1 MYAITGQKDFA
12 LATVTELRDYTENAI
27 SNVIKNYPEYSVI
40 VKSPTST
47 GTEDF
52 SYSQAGVPAI
62 VASDVEF
69 EDSNYDQNI
78 YHSTM
83 DSKLYGFNP
92 EVFKTVH
99 EIFTALLFDLDNTA
113 VTTTF
118 SGFPS
123 IWSKM
128 LSASISSRRLSTPPS
143 TLYFLLT
150 EHPEPIF

>member
-1 MYAITGQKDFA
+1 MRKNGAYDLAKGAYKQITNIHPKWAEDAFAILNIDGMYAIAGQKDFT

-78 YHSTM
+78 Y
-83 DSKLYGFNP
+83 
-92 EVFKTVH
+92 
-99 EIFTALLFDLDNTA
+99 
-113 VTTTF
+113 
-118 SGFPS
+118 
-123 IWSKM
+123 
-128 LSASISSRRLSTPPS
+128 LSLI
-143 TLYFLLT
+143 
-150 EHPEPIF
+150 HI